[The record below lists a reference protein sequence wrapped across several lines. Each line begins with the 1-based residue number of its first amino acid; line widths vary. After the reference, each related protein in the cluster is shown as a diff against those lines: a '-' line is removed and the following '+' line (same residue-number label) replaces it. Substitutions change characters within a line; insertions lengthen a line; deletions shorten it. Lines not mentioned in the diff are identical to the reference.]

1 MNNFAEIE
9 AYILES
15 DNQKIWTVQANELVK
30 QLEEMRKD
38 QANQFTCYR
47 AIVKYNVQDK
57 NEFTVLKVLNT
68 IIKVKDRT
76 IQ

>member
-1 MNNFAEIE
+1 MKNYAEIE
-9 AYILES
+9 AYVLES
-15 DNQKIWTVQANELVK
+15 DNQEIWTVQANELIK

-47 AIVKYNVQDK
+47 AIVKYNIQNKDDFAVTK
-57 NEFTVLKVLNT
+57 KLNT
-68 IIKVKDRT
+68 IIKVQDKM